1 MTVWSRYRVAPTSP
15 GREAT
20 SKLSEQGAPLASVIV
35 LGYNGKAYIDDCLTS
50 LAAQDMPD
58 SDYEVL
64 FVDNGSQ
71 DGSASYVRERFPG
84 VRLIELDR
92 NFGYAE
98 GNNIG
103 FRYTRGKY
111 VVFLNQDTIVHR
123 RWLRGLVEGLDAS
136 PSIKA
141 GHSNIIQ
148 SWYPEFQ
155 ARELERPLEGLYTG
169 DLCRLGYI
177 RYRKLAYTDKP
188 LDLLFLQGVAL
199 MIKRDVVDEL
209 GYIFDPDFFAYAEDL
224 DLGLRIR
231 ALGYR
236 TVLVPTSVVYHKH
249 HLKTRL
255 TVQNF
260 LFTVRIVRNRCLS
273 LFKCMY
279 LAEFLVALPLTILG
293 APLNATQF
301 GLRPAQRVL
310 YFLYLVPVSLA
321 ALLTLPFHLPRYA
334 RKRSEVLARRVPD
347 RFWFLREML
356 KR

>member
-1 MTVWSRYRVAPTSP
+1 MSLPA
-15 GREAT
+15 
-20 SKLSEQGAPLASVIV
+20 ASVIV
-35 LGYNGKAYIDDCLTS
+35 LGYNGQRYLDACLSS
-50 LAAQDMPD
+50 LLDQDLPHD
-58 SDYEVL
+58 EYEVL
-64 FVDNGSQ
+64 YVDNAST
-71 DGSASYVRERFPG
+71 DGSADLVAERFPDVRV
-84 VRLIELDR
+84 VRLER
-92 NFGYAE
+92 NFGFAE
-98 GNNIG
+98 GNNRG
-103 FRYTRGKY
+103 VTETRGRH
-111 VVFLNQDTIVHR
+111 VAVLNQDTVCHR
-123 RWLRGLVEGLDAS
+123 RWLSALMAALEAQPDV
-136 PSIKA
+136 KA
-141 GHSNIIQ
+141 VHSNILTPWCPGYAAKEREAWPSIVHVAELNRFGFVTYRQ
-148 SWYPEFQ
+148 QPFSPEPI
-155 ARELERPLEGLYTG
+155 ET
-169 DLCRLGYI
+169 
-177 RYRKLAYTDKP
+177 
-188 LDLLFLQGVAL
+188 LFLAGAAT
-199 MIKRDVVDEL
+199 MVDREVIERF
-209 GYIFDPDFFAYAEDL
+209 GYLFDPDFFAYAEDL